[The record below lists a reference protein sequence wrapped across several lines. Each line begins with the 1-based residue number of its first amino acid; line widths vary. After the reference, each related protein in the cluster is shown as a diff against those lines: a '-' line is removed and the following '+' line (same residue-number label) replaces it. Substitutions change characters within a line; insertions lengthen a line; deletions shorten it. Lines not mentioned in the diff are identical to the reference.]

1 MVERCKSEMGDMTN
15 SSRTLTSYFA
25 LPTGIELKGRLVIEN
40 ARERDLPMIELALNA
55 LSMRPILGAQS
66 ARGCGE
72 IEGTFDVMVD
82 GVLTKK
88 IAIGAWKTATIT
100 DLSGEK

>member
-1 MVERCKSEMGDMTN
+1 MGEMTN

-25 LPTGIELKGRLVIEN
+25 LPAGIELKGRLVIEN

-55 LSMRPILGAQS
+55 LSLRPVLGAQL

-72 IEGTFDVMVD
+72 IEGRFDVLVD
-82 GVLTKK
+82 GVLAKK
-88 IAIGAWKTATIT
+88 VSIGGWQPATVTDFSVAESAGTAA
-100 DLSGEK
+100 